1 MYRILFWFLFQ
12 FKLSK
17 FYYRYPFFTFQN
29 VIVSLMFFC
38 FVGVFALN
46 GPLQLFT
53 LLLFGVHWFCS
64 LFPVERCS
72 EMELVQTCSST
83 SHLNVSFVVSIQY
96 YALCSM
102 RRLIIALW

>member
-17 FYYRYPFFTFQN
+17 FYYWYPFFTFQN

-38 FVGVFALN
+38 FVGVN
-46 GPLQLFT
+46 GQLQLFM
-53 LLLFGVHWFCS
+53 LLFGVHWSCS
-64 LFPVERCS
+64 PFPVERCS

-83 SHLNVSFVVSIQY
+83 SHLNVSFVVSMQY
-96 YALCSM
+96 YAVCED
-102 RRLIIALW
+102 